1 MAAVNPVP
9 RDSADASVHPIYDSM
24 TKRLGFMPQFYGLM
38 AHRPNV
44 LAKFIDLY
52 KAIMSEG
59 TVEPR
64 YKELAYLKTAQI
76 NGCEYCF
83 KAHAG
88 SGKKAGITPEHIQAL
103 LFYQRS
109 DQFDEKEKATILL
122 AERLTRGSAAMRDG
136 SIEDLKKFYTED
148 QIVELV
154 LVCAIANFTNRVND
168 GLRAAPDLG

>member
-1 MAAVNPVP
+1 MAAITAVP
-9 RDSADASVHPIYDSM
+9 KETADASVHAIYDSM
-24 TKRLGFMPQFYGLM
+24 TRRLGFMPEFYGLM

-44 LAKFIDLY
+44 LSKFIDLY

-59 TVEPR
+59 TVEAR
-64 YKELAYLKTAQI
+64 YKELVYLKTAQV

-83 KAHAG
+83 KAHSG
-88 SGKKAGITPEHIQAL
+88 SGKKAGITSEHIQAL
-103 LFYQRS
+103 QFYQRS

-122 AERLTRGSAAMRDG
+122 AERLTRGASAMRDG

-154 LVCAIANFTNRVND
+154 LVAAIANFTNRVND
-168 GLRAAPDLG
+168 GLRAVPDLG